1 MGGLM
6 LLFLVYGISLA
17 VRVNLL
23 PDTPKDGLNYTVRGI
38 DVSSYQ
44 GKIHWPTL
52 SSQRISFAFIK
63 ATEGSSHKD
72 PNFDHNWKEAQKTHL
87 RIGAYHFMSFETPG
101 KTQAKNFISTVGKT
115 GGDLPP
121 VVDVELYGGFIA
133 KNPSAEQVHEIL
145 APLLKDLKDEYG
157 KDPIIYTTRHLYE
170 KYISGN
176 YDNDIWIADP
186 ALTPQLPDGRDW
198 VFCQYS
204 FEGVLKGYDG
214 EVPHI
219 DLNVFNGSKVDFVR
233 Y

>member
-1 MGGLM
+1 MKKNKPHKKPIIWKRRIALILGGLM

-133 KNPSAEQVHEIL
+133 KNPSAEQV
-145 APLLKDLKDEYG
+145 
-157 KDPIIYTTRHLYE
+157 
-170 KYISGN
+170 
-176 YDNDIWIADP
+176 
-186 ALTPQLPDGRDW
+186 
-198 VFCQYS
+198 
-204 FEGVLKGYDG
+204 
-214 EVPHI
+214 
-219 DLNVFNGSKVDFVR
+219 
-233 Y
+233 